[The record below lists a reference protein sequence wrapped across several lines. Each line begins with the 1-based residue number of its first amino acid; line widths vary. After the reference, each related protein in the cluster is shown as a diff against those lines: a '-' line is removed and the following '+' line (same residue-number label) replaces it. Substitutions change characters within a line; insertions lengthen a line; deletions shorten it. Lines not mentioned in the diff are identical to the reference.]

1 MSSYCDRI
9 MKWCSIIAKWCSIIA
24 LISAIGSGVCL
35 IAAMAMQHSGIY
47 TAATMDT
54 VVMVSNYLL
63 AYGYLPMT
71 VVCATLLVWLVAE
84 DTRRYKRIA
93 LRLGRVK
100 ERTMEKPFEFYSNFM
115 SCGRHAKQVLDRYR
129 NQASQELQ
137 PKTFSRH
144 PNSKKKRSK

>member
-1 MSSYCDRI
+1 MSTYRDNLL
-9 MKWCSIIAKWCSIIA
+9 KWCTIFSVIVVNLCF
-24 LISAIGSGVCL
+24 ISAVTAITMEHNGV
-35 IAAMAMQHSGIY
+35 ITH
-47 TAATMDT
+47 ATTD
-54 VVMVSNYLL
+54 VVMVFGVYLFC
-63 AYGYLPMT
+63 YGYLQAT
-71 VVCATLLVWLVAE
+71 AISATLLVWQVAE
-84 DTRRYKRIA
+84 DTRWYKRIA

-100 ERTMEKPFEFYSNFM
+100 ERTMEKLFEFYSNFM

>member
-71 VVCATLLVWLVAE
+71 VVCATLLMTVIVS
-84 DTRRYKRIA
+84 DTESFKRGMI
-93 LRLGRVK
+93 LFNYIKKSVMKSLD
-100 ERTMEKPFEFYSNFM
+100 EFYSNIT
-115 SCGRHAKQVLDRYR
+115 SCGQHAKQVLNRYI
-129 NQASQELQ
+129 NQYAQGLQ

-144 PNSKKKRSK
+144 PNCKKKRSK